1 VTSAVPNLRVR
12 RLAERANYE
21 RETVDAILDEAYVAH
36 VGAVADGLPV
46 VIPYACAR
54 VGDELVLH
62 GSTKAGILSAIAS
75 GEPIC
80 ATVTHLDGIVVAR
93 SAFHCSMNYR
103 SVVVHGAAR
112 VVDDPE
118 EKIRLLDAFVDRL
131 IPNRR
136 PLMRTMSPGELEATQ
151 VVALAL
157 DAVSAK
163 IREGGPKDAPEDLR
177 ADLWGGVIPL
187 SLVAGTPQPDEIT
200 GAEISAPTLTSR

>member
-1 VTSAVPNLRVR
+1 LPNTRVR
-12 RLAERANYE
+12 RLAERAHYE
-21 RETVDAILDEAYVAH
+21 REAVDAILDEAYVAH
-36 VGAVADGLPV
+36 VAAVVDGLPV

-103 SVVVHGAAR
+103 SAVVHGAAR
-112 VVDDPE
+112 VVVDTD

-136 PLMRTMSPGELEATQ
+136 AQMRAMSPGELEATQ

-163 IREGGPKDAPEDLR
+163 VRDGGPKDAPEDLR
-177 ADLWGGVIPL
+177 GDLWGGVIPL
-187 SLVAGTPQPDEIT
+187 ALLAGAPEPDETTNAGI
-200 GAEISAPTLTSR
+200 APPALRQ

>member
-1 VTSAVPNLRVR
+1 M
-12 RLAERANYE
+12 AERARYDA
-21 RETVDAILDEAYVAH
+21 ETVHAILDEAYVAH
-36 VGAVADGLPV
+36 VGALAGGLPV

-54 VGDELVLH
+54 VGAELVLH
-62 GSTKAGILSAIAS
+62 GSTKAGILSTIAS

-112 VVDDPE
+112 VVDDFD

-131 IPNRR
+131 LPNRR
-136 PLMRTMSPGELEATQ
+136 ARMRAMSPGELEATR

-157 DAVSAK
+157 DALSAK
-163 IREGGPKDAPEDLR
+163 VRTGGPNDAPEDLR
-177 ADLWGGVIPL
+177 GDLWGGVIPL
-187 SLVAGTPQPDEIT
+187 ALLAGTPEPDETTNAGI
-200 GAEISAPTLTSR
+200 APPALR